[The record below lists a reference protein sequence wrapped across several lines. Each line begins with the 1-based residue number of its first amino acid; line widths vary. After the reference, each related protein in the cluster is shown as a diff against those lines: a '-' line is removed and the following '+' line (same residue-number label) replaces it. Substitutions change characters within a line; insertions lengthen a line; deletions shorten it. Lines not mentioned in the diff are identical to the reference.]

1 MCSES
6 PCESC
11 FVTYLL
17 GPAGTECRLKG
28 RFSLPLG
35 LKVKRWVKVGPE
47 KTAFLNLLKPS
58 YSYVSFYST
67 YWGYQL
73 KDYISFARQLHE
85 ERPLYN
91 RFRRLA
97 GLFSHIEIQE
107 LLLLTKKTLQ
117 NLRVKCPHFIFYDSS
132 NYSSHLVLT
141 LWNSLGLQTT

>member
-1 MCSES
+1 MKAYFYINLKKKHVILMCSES

-91 RFRRLA
+91 RFRRLT
-97 GLFSHIEIQE
+97 GLFS
-107 LLLLTKKTLQ
+107 
-117 NLRVKCPHFIFYDSS
+117 
-132 NYSSHLVLT
+132 SHRDT
-141 LWNSLGLQTT
+141 RAASIDKHYRI